1 MSHTALS
8 VDQFHGL
15 FTHTNREED
24 LPMGDRAS
32 DVHDLNGYN
41 LQSYQ
46 LGAMSDR
53 VEAGA
58 MREPHHDRQLRLGT
72 AVWGARSKLSP
83 YEWLAG
89 ILGDNRLSRI
99 SGWSSSSIAKFRK
112 KHGIQFHPLRDFLP
126 LLGLVADHDVS
137 RASSVPVEVVTELRQ
152 YLGIYAFVAEPVEEI
167 VIEDF
172 HGPLL
177 GFESLLIKMNVID
190 IHRETGINPNIVDRR
205 RKHLGLP
212 SVGLKSKLDPY
223 RHLVNVISIP
233 LLAKLCGITDP
244 RVRQLIR
251 AQERPNGQKSLPA
264 DEQCAN
270 SL

>member
-8 VDQFHGL
+8 VDQFPGL
-15 FTHTNREED
+15 VTHTNREED

-32 DVHDLNGYN
+32 DVQDLNGYN
-41 LQSYQ
+41 PQSYQ
-46 LGAMSDR
+46 LGAMPDR

-112 KHGIQFHPLRDFLP
+112 KHGIQFHPLRDFVP
-126 LLGLVADHDVS
+126 LLGLVADQDVS
-137 RASSVPVEVVTELRQ
+137 RASSVPLEVVTALRQ
-152 YLGIYAFVAEPVEEI
+152 YLRVYEYVAESVDE
-167 VIEDF
+167 VKIEDF
-172 HGPLL
+172 QGPLL
-177 GFESLLIKMNVID
+177 GFESMLTTKNSAEIY
-190 IHRETGINPNIVDRR
+190 RECGINPNIVDRR

-244 RVRQLIR
+244 RVRQLIN
-251 AQERPNGQKSLPA
+251 AQERLHARKSPLGDGQFADSL
-264 DEQCAN
+264 
-270 SL
+270 